1 MRSGEAA
8 LRVMLP
14 QTASAIFRRR
24 LARAIVLP
32 IVLLLLLSGISIWQ
46 ITQLLAALRWINH
59 TSEVIAQANQVQ
71 KLFLDL
77 ETGVRGYLLSQDPE
91 FLVPYR
97 LSRTQI
103 DIALS
108 DLQQLVDDN
117 PAQVQRVADLQS
129 RLMKWDSYTQPSI
142 EQVQQEGTVALP
154 LLQTRKQHMDRIR
167 EQMNFFIDT
176 EEQLREQRTEA
187 AQRTTQLVILSSVG
201 LALIIGSILAYFI
214 WRQLLGISRSYEA
227 ALQTVQTQTE
237 QAQRSAH
244 RLEDLHAID
253 RAILTAQSL
262 ESLAHAALSQLA
274 NLVSAQRS
282 VVLLFNAESAA
293 VQVLAGASDDLNV
306 DEGLPLP
313 DRLWLERIEKFQ
325 STRYIPDL
333 AMIDVRPP
341 LLERSLAEGYRS
353 LLTVA
358 LQVEDAII
366 GELVLLARTP
376 CAFTA
381 EHQQI
386 AQEVADQLA
395 IAIQQSSLRDQLQ
408 AYASQLEQR
417 VAERTAQLEDTNQE
431 LEAFSYSVS
440 HDLRAPLRTIQG
452 FAQAL
457 LEDYG
462 DQLDDVGKSY
472 LQSVMDDAKQM
483 DVLIND
489 LLTYSRLSRTQIQ
502 LHPVD
507 LTIAIEEAMKQ
518 LNSAIQETQTIIT
531 VKQPMPMVLA
541 HRPTL
546 IQVLANLLS
555 NAIKF
560 VDPGI
565 RPQVNLYTEADS
577 EFGPDWIRLCIVDN
591 GIGIASA
598 HQERIFR
605 VFERL
610 HGIESYPGTGIG
622 LAIVRKGVERM
633 GGRVGVQSQLGQG
646 SQFWFALPR
655 AVLDDP

>member
-1 MRSGEAA
+1 
-8 LRVMLP
+8 MLP